1 MASWGVEARV
11 PYLDREFL
19 DVAMAINPESKLITA
34 GRMEKQ
40 ILRDIFQDYLPERVA
55 TRQKEQFS
63 DGVGYNWINTLKDV
77 AEKEISDKMMD
88 NAHYRFP
95 INPPLNKEAYYY
107 RTIFEQY
114 FPSDDAARCVP
125 GGPSVACSTPDALQ
139 WDKQLSNIIDPS
151 GRAVKDVHKD
161 SY

>member
-11 PYLDREFL
+11 PFLDREFL
-19 DVAMAINPESKLITA
+19 DVAMTINPESKLSKD

-40 ILRDIFQDYLPERVA
+40 ILRDIFQEYLPEKIIS
-55 TRQKEQFS
+55 RQKEHFL
-63 DGVGYNWINTLKDV
+63 DGVEYNWINTLKEV
-77 AEKEISDKMMD
+77 AEKEISDKMME

-95 INPPLNKEAYYY
+95 INTPLNKEAYYY

-114 FPSDDAARCVP
+114 FPTDDAARCVP
-125 GGPSVACSTPDALQ
+125 GGKSVACSTPDALQ
-139 WDKQLSNIIDPS
+139 WDKQLNVVIDPS
-151 GRAVKDVHKD
+151 GRAVQNVHRD